1 MQTLVVAASLGDRL
15 GKASTSWPALR
26 AVQGVVP
33 WWVSAEALFN
43 FMAAITICSDFGA
56 PKIKSATISTV
67 SPSISHEVMGPDAMI
82 FIF

>member
-33 WWVSAEALFN
+33 WWVSAEALMGRGPGDLWPRTRF
-43 FMAAITICSDFGA
+43 S
-56 PKIKSATISTV
+56 V
-67 SPSISHEVMGPDAMI
+67 SWFSGEFSPAGERDSLP
-82 FIF
+82 